1 MGLVNRF
8 MAAVSIP
15 GVQPANP
22 PDWLSR
28 MFGGYGSSTGVQI
41 SESNASTVAD
51 VYKCVTVIR
60 ETCAMLPWELRKY
73 QEPRGSIA
81 ARPHGLYPLLHDEPN
96 DMMTSFTYKEAMLS
110 HLLLWGRHASY
121 IERNPTTGKI
131 VALWPLRPD
140 RIRFQIKDGQRWW
153 YSYSDVGQETQFWD
167 DEIFWIP
174 AFTTDGYNSV
184 SPVRLHAE
192 AFGLAKAME
201 LYGARVFGN
210 GSLPPGY
217 LSHPASM
224 KKEAATR
231 LKESWE
237 QLHKGINN
245 AWRIAVLEEGVS
257 FKTLN
262 MPNDEA
268 QFLETRRFQRTEI
281 AGIFRVPLHKI
292 GDLEKATFS
301 NIENQDQQ
309 FYNDAVTPWLVRIEQ
324 SANRCLLLPTE
335 KKKYFSK
342 FNMKGALRGDT
353 AARTAFYTAMFDRS
367 VLCADDIL
375 DIEDENLIGGTIG
388 NRRYVPMNFVPVD
401 LVDKVL
407 TPEPAPAA
415 PGADQQPPAKPDPMN
430 AVRLVCGRFFK
441 DATGRVSKRKP
452 ADRQKYAE
460 TAFLQPVL
468 AIFECILGNFP
479 SKTDPESIAKKLSI
493 EEFAAHVAAL
503 IAKSAPCWDAEKID
517 FHAAEQLEFTIE
529 RVMAR
534 GNQ

>member
-1 MGLVNRF
+1 MALVNRF
-8 MAAVSIP
+8 MAAVSVA
-15 GVQPANP
+15 GVQPSNP
-22 PDWLSR
+22 PEWLSR
-28 MFGGYGSSTGVQI
+28 MFGGVGSSTGVQI
-41 SESNASTVAD
+41 TESNASTVAD

-60 ETCAMLPWELRKY
+60 ETCAMLPWEMR
-73 QEPRGSIA
+73 QSQDPRGSIA
-81 ARPHGLYPLLHDEPN
+81 AKKHSLYPLLHDEPN

-121 IERNPTTGKI
+121 VERNPTTGKI

-140 RIRFQIKDGQRWW
+140 RVRYQIKNGQRWW
-153 YSYSDVGQETQFWD
+153 YVCSDLGQESQFFD
-167 DEIFWIP
+167 DEILWIP

-201 LYGARVFGN
+201 IYGAKVFGN
-210 GSLPPGY
+210 GSMVPAY
-217 LSHPASM
+217 LSHPGTL

-231 LKESWE
+231 LTEAWE
-237 QLHKGINN
+237 KLHKGLNH

-268 QFLETRRFQRTEI
+268 QFLETRKFQRTEI

-292 GDLEKATFS
+292 GDLDKATFS

-324 SANRCLLLPTE
+324 CSNRCLLLPRE
-335 KKKYFSK
+335 KGKFFNK

-367 VLCADDIL
+367 VFSADDIL
-375 DIEDENLIGGTIG
+375 DLEDEDLIGGKIG
-388 NRRYVPMNFVPVD
+388 SRRYVPMNFIPAD
-401 LVDKVL
+401 LVDEVL
-407 TPEPAPAA
+407 TAHPPPPDPAA
-415 PGADQQPPAKPDPMN
+415 DSGADPQPPAKPDPKN

-441 DATGRVSKRKP
+441 DAAGRVSKRKP
-452 ADRQKYAE
+452 ADREKYAQN
-460 TAFLQPVL
+460 AFLQPVL
-468 AIFECILGNFP
+468 AVIECIFGKISPKDEQF
-479 SKTDPESIAKKLSI
+479 SASFSAQIAKLT
-493 EEFAAHVAAL
+493 
-503 IAKSAPCWDAEKID
+503 PDWDAEKAD
-517 FHAAEQLEFTIE
+517 ANAAVELENTIQA
-529 RVMAR
+529 VLKR
-534 GNQ
+534 GKSEEA